1 MSFPKKG
8 KFFPGQESGNGSNGG
23 QPPDGRCFAEEI
35 AAALHR
41 ALGSAPAKVKIA
53 AGWTGANERTAK
65 NWFSGRYGP
74 SGEHLVAL
82 ARNSDEVLNAFLAMA
97 GRPEQVAA
105 AKLAEAENVLSN
117 ALVAVRSIR
126 GS

>member
-8 KFFPGQESGNGSNGG
+8 KFFPGQDGRNGSNGG
-23 QPPDGRCFAEEI
+23 QPPDERCFAAEI

-41 ALGSAPAKVKIA
+41 ALGSAPGKVKIA

-117 ALVAVRSIR
+117 ALLAVRSIK

>member
-1 MSFPKKG
+1 MRFS
-8 KFFPGQESGNGSNGG
+8 
-23 QPPDGRCFAEEI
+23 AEI
-35 AAALHR
+35 AAALDR

-82 ARNSDEVLNAFLAMA
+82 ARNSDEVFSVFLAMA
-97 GRPEQVAA
+97 GRPEQLAA
-105 AKLAEAENVLSN
+105 AKLMEPENVLSN
-117 ALVAVRSIR
+117 ALTAVRSLK